1 MRQTDIPPQVP
12 GSANG
17 EADERIVGVVVVAC
31 SEGVRSKIS
40 RAFLNAYYSLSVDPV
55 LSEALVLVG
64 PQGLKTS
71 LRHRGTSA
79 FGSTDA
85 ERIRKSFESGLLKSD
100 LDQFTRV
107 VLGVIVVDH
116 GQNLETIM
124 MGLRSAPQL
133 TGIRMQ
139 VRGISLAPISGEPIK
154 GVTTLGPDQGPDQGL
169 DPLILRVCEEI
180 IESSQSSTRMS
191 VPALEL
197 GKVFSS
203 VKIGS
208 RIADEVEPARMMD
221 QEESAAHA
229 RQVAIASS
237 VGTQEHRPALLQPS
251 PQDPYMAPGGL
262 PLRLTYLVIANGAES
277 KPKKIHNR
285 IVELVVDLDRGL
297 TPHHNMFAGKTRLVA
312 AGQGD
317 SRRPIMRDTGSIDR
331 ASIWKPSSDF
341 LDMTKVMRELLQ
353 LVTEDIE
360 SCQRRGQKLRK
371 PLVLFVLPDA
381 TMSGERCLNLY
392 RSLKER
398 VDIGWLITD
407 KDAPGPN
414 AEVDGQRVV
423 TDKFDVVNELLYKVG
438 YPQEF
443 PVAPSVQEEP
453 SRSIL
458 RRGLA
463 KVFRRTAPSDQDT
476 P

>member
-1 MRQTDIPPQVP
+1 MRQTDVPPQVP
-12 GSANG
+12 GSASG
-17 EADERIVGVVVVAC
+17 EMDERIVGVVAVAC

-40 RAFLNAYYSLSVDPV
+40 RAFLNADYSLSVDPV

-64 PQGLKTS
+64 PQGLRTS
-71 LRHRGTSA
+71 LRHRGSA
-79 FGSTDA
+79 FGSNDA

-107 VLGVIVVDH
+107 VLGVIVVDY

-139 VRGISLAPISGEPIK
+139 VRGISLTPISGEPIK
-154 GVTTLGPDQGPDQGL
+154 GVTTLGPDQGL
-169 DPLILRVCEEI
+169 DALILRICEEV

-191 VPALEL
+191 VPAPEL
-197 GKVFSS
+197 GRVFSS

-208 RIADEVEPARMMD
+208 RIADEVEPARMID

-229 RQVAIASS
+229 NQVAIASS
-237 VGTQEHRPALLQPS
+237 ASVQEQRPALLQPS
-251 PQDPYMAPGGL
+251 PQDPYMAPGGI

-277 KPKKIHNR
+277 KPKNVHNR

-297 TPHHNMFAGKTRLVA
+297 TPHHNMFASKTRLVA

-360 SCQRRGQKLRK
+360 SCQRRGQKLSK

-476 P
+476 H

>member
-1 MRQTDIPPQVP
+1 MRQTDVPPQVP

-17 EADERIVGVVVVAC
+17 ETDERIVGVVVVAC
-31 SEGVRSKIS
+31 SEGVRSKVS
-40 RAFLNAYYSLSVDPV
+40 RAFLNADYSLSVDPV

-64 PQGLKTS
+64 PQGLRTS
-71 LRHRGTSA
+71 LRHRGSA
-79 FGSTDA
+79 FGSNDA

-107 VLGVIVVDH
+107 VLGVIVVDY

-139 VRGISLAPISGEPIK
+139 VRGISLTPISGEPIK
-154 GVTTLGPDQGPDQGL
+154 GVTTLGPDQGL
-169 DPLILRVCEEI
+169 DALILRICEEV

-191 VPALEL
+191 VPAPEL
-197 GKVFSS
+197 GRVFSS

-237 VGTQEHRPALLQPS
+237 ASVQEQRPALLQPS
-251 PQDPYMAPGGL
+251 PQDPYMAPGGI

-277 KPKKIHNR
+277 KPKNVHNR

-297 TPHHNMFAGKTRLVA
+297 TPHHNMFASKTRLVA

-476 P
+476 H

>member
-1 MRQTDIPPQVP
+1 MRQTDVPPQVP

-17 EADERIVGVVVVAC
+17 ETDERIVGVVVVAC
-31 SEGVRSKIS
+31 SEGVRSKVS
-40 RAFLNAYYSLSVDPV
+40 RAFLNADYSLSVDPV

-64 PQGLKTS
+64 PQGLRTS
-71 LRHRGTSA
+71 LRHRGSA
-79 FGSTDA
+79 FGSNDA

-107 VLGVIVVDH
+107 VLGVIVVDY

-139 VRGISLAPISGEPIK
+139 VRGISLTPISGEPIK
-154 GVTTLGPDQGPDQGL
+154 GVTTLGPDQGL
-169 DPLILRVCEEI
+169 DALILRICEEV

-191 VPALEL
+191 VPAPEL
-197 GKVFSS
+197 GRVFSS

-208 RIADEVEPARMMD
+208 RIADEVEPARMID

-229 RQVAIASS
+229 NQVAIASS
-237 VGTQEHRPALLQPS
+237 ASVQEQRPALLQPS
-251 PQDPYMAPGGL
+251 PQDPYMAPGGI

-277 KPKKIHNR
+277 KPKNVHNR

-297 TPHHNMFAGKTRLVA
+297 TPHHNMFASKTRLVA

-476 P
+476 H

>member
-1 MRQTDIPPQVP
+1 MRQTDVPPQVP

-17 EADERIVGVVVVAC
+17 ETDERIVGVVVVAC
-31 SEGVRSKIS
+31 SEGVRSKVS
-40 RAFLNAYYSLSVDPV
+40 RAFLNADYSLSVDPV

-64 PQGLKTS
+64 PQGLRTS
-71 LRHRGTSA
+71 LRHRGSA
-79 FGSTDA
+79 FGSNDA

-107 VLGVIVVDH
+107 VLGVIVVDY

-139 VRGISLAPISGEPIK
+139 VRGIRLTPISGEPIK
-154 GVTTLGPDQGPDQGL
+154 GVTTLGPDQGL
-169 DPLILRVCEEI
+169 DALILRICEEV

-191 VPALEL
+191 VPAPEL
-197 GKVFSS
+197 GRVFSS

-208 RIADEVEPARMMD
+208 RIADEVEPARMID

-229 RQVAIASS
+229 NQVAIASS
-237 VGTQEHRPALLQPS
+237 ASVQEQRPALLQPS
-251 PQDPYMAPGGL
+251 PQDPYMAPGGI

-277 KPKKIHNR
+277 KPKNVHNR

-297 TPHHNMFAGKTRLVA
+297 TPHHNMFASKTRLVA

-476 P
+476 H

>member
-1 MRQTDIPPQVP
+1 MRQTDVPPQVP

-40 RAFLNAYYSLSVDPV
+40 RAFLNAGYSLSVDPV

-64 PQGLKTS
+64 PQGLRTS

-85 ERIRKSFESGLLKSD
+85 ERIRKSFESGLSQSD

-116 GQNLETIM
+116 AQNLETIM
-124 MGLRSAPQL
+124 MGLRGAPQL

-139 VRGISLAPISGEPIK
+139 VRGISLTPISGEPIK
-154 GVTTLGPDQGPDQGL
+154 GVTTLGPDQGL

-229 RQVAIASS
+229 NQVAIASS
-237 VGTQEHRPALLQPS
+237 VSAQEQRPALLQPS

-262 PLRLTYLVIANGAES
+262 PLRLTYLVIANGVES
-277 KPKKIHNR
+277 KPKKIHNG

-297 TPHHNMFAGKTRLVA
+297 TPHHNTFASKTRLVA
-312 AGQGD
+312 AGQGE
-317 SRRPIMRDTGSIDR
+317 SRRPIMRDTGSIDK

-341 LDMTKVMRELLQ
+341 LDMTRVMRELLQ

-360 SCQRRGQKLRK
+360 SCQRRGQKLSK

-381 TMSGERCLNLY
+381 AMSGERCLNLY

-398 VDIGWLITD
+398 ADIGWLITD

-458 RRGLA
+458 RRGLT
-463 KVFRRTAPSDQDT
+463 KVFRRTAPSNQDT
-476 P
+476 L

>member
-1 MRQTDIPPQVP
+1 MRQTDVPPQVP
-12 GSANG
+12 GSASG
-17 EADERIVGVVVVAC
+17 EMDERIVGVVAVAC

-40 RAFLNAYYSLSVDPV
+40 RAFLNADYSLSVDPV

-64 PQGLKTS
+64 PQGLRTS
-71 LRHRGTSA
+71 LRHRGSA
-79 FGSTDA
+79 FGSNDA

-107 VLGVIVVDH
+107 VLGVIVVDY

-139 VRGISLAPISGEPIK
+139 VRGISLTPISGEPIK
-154 GVTTLGPDQGPDQGL
+154 GVTTLGPDQGL
-169 DPLILRVCEEI
+169 DALILRICEEV

-191 VPALEL
+191 VPAPEL
-197 GKVFSS
+197 GRVFSS

-208 RIADEVEPARMMD
+208 RIADEVEPARMID

-229 RQVAIASS
+229 NQVAIASS
-237 VGTQEHRPALLQPS
+237 ASVQEQRPALLQPS
-251 PQDPYMAPGGL
+251 PQDPYMAPGGI

-277 KPKKIHNR
+277 KPKNVHNR

-297 TPHHNMFAGKTRLVA
+297 TPHHNMFASKTRLVA

-317 SRRPIMRDTGSIDR
+317 SRRPIMRDTGNIDR

-360 SCQRRGQKLRK
+360 SCQRRGQKLSK

-476 P
+476 H

>member
-1 MRQTDIPPQVP
+1 MRQTDVPPQVP

-17 EADERIVGVVVVAC
+17 ETDERIVGVVVVAC
-31 SEGVRSKIS
+31 SEGVRSKVS
-40 RAFLNAYYSLSVDPV
+40 RAFLNADYSLSVDPV

-64 PQGLKTS
+64 PQGLRTS
-71 LRHRGTSA
+71 LRHRGSA
-79 FGSTDA
+79 FGSNDA

-107 VLGVIVVDH
+107 VLGVIVVDY

-139 VRGISLAPISGEPIK
+139 VRGISLTPISGEPIK
-154 GVTTLGPDQGPDQGL
+154 GVTTLGPDQGL
-169 DPLILRVCEEI
+169 DALILRICEEV

-191 VPALEL
+191 VPAPEL
-197 GKVFSS
+197 GRVFSS

-208 RIADEVEPARMMD
+208 RIADEVEPARMID

-229 RQVAIASS
+229 NQVAIASS
-237 VGTQEHRPALLQPS
+237 ASVQEQRPALLQPS
-251 PQDPYMAPGGL
+251 PQDPYMAPGGI

-277 KPKKIHNR
+277 KPKNVHNR

-297 TPHHNMFAGKTRLVA
+297 TPHHNMFASKTRLVA

-341 LDMTKVMRELLQ
+341 LDMTRVMRELLQ

-476 P
+476 H